1 VAARAVPDY
10 KYRNLLFVIRQQI
23 GAKVRVI
30 RKTQTMRIA
39 LKRSLFGD
47 TQNPNKAGFA
57 QNIS

>member
-1 VAARAVPDY
+1 MA
-10 KYRNLLFVIRQQI
+10 
-23 GAKVRVI
+23 I

-57 QNIS
+57 QEYQLSSFELTAVTPS